1 MRTHTEC
8 AEVHRH
14 SKSIVRYV
22 VQCSN
27 IAKINNTYTGGGHA
41 AQVHARALIPV
52 HRHAD
57 LAQLPGAPGVG
68 LLSFYS
74 LDGTEAPVERHRA

>member
-27 IAKINNTYTGGGHA
+27 IAKINNTGGGHA
-41 AQVHARALIPV
+41 AQVHARALI
-52 HRHAD
+52 HRHAE

-74 LDGTEAPVERHRA
+74 LDGTEAPVERHRV